1 MKKQKNFSFFFYRL
15 KHLEE
20 IHSRIKDL
28 HPKEKI
34 KAIALNNL
42 YLERKALEE
51 EMEMKMRKIAWD
63 YEKKY
68 MPIYKKVNILLK
80 KAKEI
85 KFKICT

>member
-1 MKKQKNFSFFFYRL
+1 M
-15 KHLEE
+15 EE

>member
-1 MKKQKNFSFFFYRL
+1 MFLKIL

-51 EMEMKMRKIAWD
+51 EMEMKIRKIAWD
-63 YEKKY
+63 YERKY
-68 MPIYKKVNILLK
+68 MPIYKKVNID
-80 KAKEI
+80 
-85 KFKICT
+85 